1 MKEHLLSS
9 VDLVGT
15 DTPSTVSSG
24 HTTSTTPW
32 TSIKDDPLKM
42 CSFTTEKLTNYFV
55 YCKDR
60 DGLERQDWK
69 SLNSGGY
76 RLFAEGHVQDVMIKI
91 NNGDCLIKANV
102 LPEMKKDKKYLVSTI
117 INQQTNDVVEAACS
131 CPAGCGPQ
139 GSCKHIAA
147 LCFCVE
153 SFVRARDIC
162 LDLGEEACTA
172 ALQKWNQPRKR
183 RLDPKKADEIS
194 FKVPVPSYAENEKKR
209 SERKAY
215 DPRPLTLRNT
225 SQAELEEF
233 RSDLKELPNGTGFC
247 HLLYKLSDTTPTET
261 TSALPLIPRSVQC
274 RVKVKLFSMPLP
286 PTLQVLQ
293 DLGQEFIDTITPN
306 SHQRFEIEKATR
318 MQANCMRWH
327 EERYCRLTAS
337 NFGAV
342 VKRKSAH
349 ANLAASLLQRKLLST
364 VWAVKWGRDHEQ
376 IALAQYSSEVA
387 KLHPNLTLQTAGF
400 YVGQPG
406 YLGASPD
413 GVLID
418 EQTGV
423 VHGIIEIKCPYSAA
437 KLTVREA
444 CDQCTEFYCSLDD
457 TGHINLDSNHV
468 YYYQVLGTMAI
479 SAASFCDF
487 IVWTPRSMEII
498 NIKFD
503 EQHWLQIKSILEHFY
518 VRYMIPCILY

>member
-1 MKEHLLSS
+1 ML
-9 VDLVGT
+9 
-15 DTPSTVSSG
+15 STVDKVDTDAAPLTSSS
-24 HTTSTTPW
+24 HTTSATPW
-32 TSIKDDPLKM
+32 TNIKDDPLKM

-76 RLFAEGHVQDVMIKI
+76 RLFAEGHVQDIMIKV

-102 LPEMKKDKKYLVSTI
+102 LPEMKKDKKYAVSAT
-117 INQQTNDVVEAACS
+117 INQQTSNVAEAACS

-153 SFVRARDIC
+153 SFVRARDIS

-194 FKVPVPSYAENEKKR
+194 FRTPVPSYAEKENKK

-215 DPRPLTLRNT
+215 DPRPLTMRNT

-233 RSDLKELPNGTGFC
+233 RNRLKELPNKTGFS
-247 HLLYKLSDTTPTET
+247 HLLYKPCVTNPTET
-261 TSALPLIPRSVQC
+261 ISPLPLIPRSVQC
-274 RVKVKLFSMPLP
+274 RVKVKLHSMPLP
-286 PTLQVLQ
+286 PSLQVLQ
-293 DLGQEFIDTITPN
+293 ELGQEFIDAITPD
-306 SHQRFEIEKATR
+306 SLQRSEIEKATR
-318 MQANCMRWH
+318 MQANCVRWH

-342 VKRKSAH
+342 VKRRSAH
-349 ANLAASLLQRKLLST
+349 TNLATSLLSRKVLST
-364 VWAVKWGRDHEQ
+364 VRALKWGRDHEQ
-376 IALAQYSSEVA
+376 IALAQYSSEIT
-387 KLHPNLTLQTAGF
+387 KLHPNLALQTAGF
-400 YVGQPG
+400 YIGQPG

-418 EQTGV
+418 AQTGV

-437 KLTVREA
+437 KLTIREA
-444 CDQCTEFYCSLDD
+444 CDQCDEFYCSLDNN
-457 TGHINLDSNHV
+457 TGQINLDSNHV
-468 YYYQVLGTMAI
+468 YYYQVLGTMAVT
-479 SAASFCDF
+479 AASFCDF
-487 IVWTPRSMEII
+487 IVWTPKSMEII
-498 NIKFD
+498 NIKFN
-503 EQHWLQIKSILEHFY
+503 EQHWMDIKPLLEHFY
-518 VRYMIPCILY
+518 LNYMIPCILY